1 MMPKPS
7 ARTSPGSVLSLRP
20 TVPGSPVTIT
30 ARVDGGVIGYKDLAA
45 LPRDKAILEI
55 ERPDLMLYQPHYCY
69 SPVERSLSPFSV
81 SPPPSPDQQLKET
94 RDWLDRRSGGGSSP
108 SSTNQSRTHSS
119 LSTPTTPQTTPT
131 PTQPTKTLHFHRPE
145 NGTNI
150 YKKPPIYKQVLSSP
164 PQGKHIED
172 LIIES
177 SKFPAAQAPD
187 PNQPSAIETESW
199 PCPPST
205 AVIEQESRRRQGADE
220 EEEEE
225 TDDFFNLRLRHKQQ
239 LNKVQSNIGKILL
252 KEEPNKGSAAVRRKK
267 TRSHTERNIGSKV
280 SKPCT
285 TNKTVQSGLPSTEFN
300 PPDSAPAG
308 LQNGES
314 RIDRGTSSPTRHQ
327 YKVFPYSSLVVTPS
341 GRSRLPPEVDRTLLE
356 RHLSEEEFLSVFRMT
371 LQDFEQLSL
380 WKRNELKKRVCLF

>member
-7 ARTSPGSVLSLRP
+7 AQTSPGSVLSLRP

-81 SPPPSPDQQLKET
+81 SPPPSPDHLLKET

-150 YKKPPIYKQVLSSP
+150 YKKPPIYKQVLASP

-205 AVIEQESRRRQGADE
+205 AVIEQESRRRQGTG

-225 TDDFFNLRLRHKQQ
+225 TDDFFNLRVLHKQQ

-252 KEEPNKGSAAVRRKK
+252 KEELHKGSAPMRRKK
-267 TRSHTERNIGSKV
+267 TRSLPERNTGSKM
-280 SKPCT
+280 SKPAPSNT
-285 TNKTVQSGLPSTEFN
+285 TELSQLQSTELS
-300 PPDSAPAG
+300 PADAAPAG
-308 LQNGES
+308 LQNGDS
-314 RIDRGTSSPTRHQ
+314 RMDRGTSLPTMLQ
-327 YKVFPYSSLVVTPS
+327 YKVFPYSSLVVTPR
-341 GRSRLPPEVDRTLLE
+341 GRNRLPPEVDRTQLE
-356 RHLSEEEFLSVFRMT
+356 RHLSEQEFQSVFRMT
-371 LQDFEQLSL
+371 LQDFDQLSL

>member
-7 ARTSPGSVLSLRP
+7 AQTSPGSVLSLRP

-81 SPPPSPDQQLKET
+81 SPPPSPDHLLKET

-119 LSTPTTPQTTPT
+119 LSTPTTPQT
-131 PTQPTKTLHFHRPE
+131 PTQPAKILPQHFHRPE

-150 YKKPPIYKQVLSSP
+150 YKKPPIYKQVVSSP

-187 PNQPSAIETESW
+187 PEQPSAIETESW

-205 AVIEQESRRRQGADE
+205 AIIEQESRRRQGTVEE

-225 TDDFFNLRLRHKQQ
+225 TDDFFNLRIRHKQQ

-252 KEEPNKGSAAVRRKK
+252 KEELHKGSAPLRRKK
-267 TRSHTERNIGSKV
+267 TRSLPERNTGSKI
-280 SKPCT
+280 SKPTPPNT
-285 TNKTVQSGLPSTEFN
+285 TELSQLQSSEFSQAD
-300 PPDSAPAG
+300 PAPAEWRLTDG
-308 LQNGES
+308 QRDFITHNAPVQGVPVLGAGGDAAGEE
-314 RIDRGTSSPTRHQ
+314 
-327 YKVFPYSSLVVTPS
+327 PS
-341 GRSRLPPEVDRTLLE
+341 ASGGRPHSAGAPPV
-356 RHLSEEEFLSVFRMT
+356 
-371 LQDFEQLSL
+371 
-380 WKRNELKKRVCLF
+380 